1 MKKTIVSGSGP
12 DNILMSLFEECS
24 GIRAESSVPLS
35 SSGSNRKYFRISGG
49 GKSLVGVA
57 GTDVKENEA
66 FVCMAGHFR
75 SKGLRVPEVMAVSPD
90 GLYYLQEDLGDC
102 SLFDAVAAGRE
113 SGNYSPQEKSLLL
126 ETVSCL
132 PEIQFKG
139 AEGLDFSVCWPEP
152 EFNRRMVMADLN
164 YFKYCFLKSTGLE
177 FNEASLEKDFELLA
191 EKLLEGH
198 DYAFMYRDFQARNVM
213 IHDGKPYFIDFQ
225 GGKRGPVHYDVAS
238 FVWQARAR
246 YPEPFRD
253 GLVQAYIDA
262 AGQYARIDAGLFRSR
277 LKLFVLFR
285 TLQVLGAYGFR
296 GLFERKPHFLRS
308 IPYAMENLRG
318 ILENPPVDC
327 PCLVPLLR
335 LMAELPQFAMQEQGG
350 ADAGDNGIPGDS
362 MARTDSGLTS
372 CSGRPDSRDS
382 AARHDFPEGQENKQ
396 RQELEVTVCSFSYK
410 KGLPED
416 PSGNGGGYVFD
427 CRALPNP
434 GRYEYYRQ
442 FTGMDAEV
450 VEFFRD
456 KAEVPAF
463 LGHAFSLADAHV
475 ERFIERGF
483 THLMICFGCTG
494 GQHRSVY
501 CAERTAEHLAG
512 KHPGIRVTVVHRE
525 QNVQHGA

>member
-1 MKKTIVSGSGP
+1 MKKSMVSGSGP

-75 SKGLRVPEVMAVSPD
+75 SKGLRVPEVMAVSAD

-126 ETVSCL
+126 ETISCL

-164 YFKYCFLKSTGLE
+164 YFKYCFLKATGLE
-177 FNEASLEKDFELLA
+177 FNEAALEKDFELLA

-246 YPEPFRD
+246 YPESFRD

-318 ILENPPVDC
+318 ILEDPPVGC
-327 PCLVPLLR
+327 PYLVPLLR
-335 LMAELPQFAMQEQGG
+335 SVAGLPQFAMQEQGG
-350 ADAGDNGIPGDS
+350 ADSGKNGMPGKSVAQADAGLQ
-362 MARTDSGLTS
+362 SG
-372 CSGRPDSRDS
+372 P
-382 AARHDFPEGQENKQ
+382 
-396 RQELEVTVCSFSYK
+396 LEVTVCSFSYK

-463 LGHAFSLADAHV
+463 LGHVFSLADAHV

-525 QNVQHGA
+525 QNVKKKVL

>member
-1 MKKTIVSGSGP
+1 MKKSMVSGSGP

-24 GIRAESSVPLS
+24 GVRAESSVPLS

-75 SKGLRVPEVMAVSPD
+75 SKGLRVPEVMAVSAD

-126 ETVSCL
+126 ETISCL

-164 YFKYCFLKSTGLE
+164 YFKYCFLKATGLE
-177 FNEASLEKDFELLA
+177 FNEAALEKDFELLA

-262 AGQYARIDAGLFRSR
+262 AGQYARIDAGLFRRR

-318 ILENPPVDC
+318 ILAEPPVGC
-327 PCLVPLLR
+327 PYLVPLLR
-335 LMAELPQFAMQEQGG
+335 SVAGLPQFALSGQDGADVGKNGISRESMDG
-350 ADAGDNGIPGDS
+350 ADAGGGS
-362 MARTDSGLTS
+362 GVSVESVARVD
-372 CSGRPDSRDS
+372 
-382 AARHDFPEGQENKQ
+382 AGQQSKP
-396 RQELEVTVCSFSYK
+396 LEVKVCSFSYK

-463 LGHAFSLADAHV
+463 LGHVFSLADAHV

-525 QNVQHGA
+525 QNVKKKVL

>member
-1 MKKTIVSGSGP
+1 MKKSMVSGSGP

-75 SKGLRVPEVMAVSPD
+75 SKGLRVPEVMAVSAD

-126 ETVSCL
+126 ETISCL

-164 YFKYCFLKSTGLE
+164 YFKYCFLKATGLE
-177 FNEASLEKDFELLA
+177 FNEAALEKDFELLA

-262 AGQYARIDAGLFRSR
+262 AGQYARIDAGLFRRR

-318 ILENPPVDC
+318 ILEDPPVGC
-327 PCLVPLLR
+327 PYLAPLLR
-335 LMAELPQFAMQEQGG
+335 LMAELPQFAMQEQGCADSG
-350 ADAGDNGIPGDS
+350 KNGMPGKSVAQADAGLQ
-362 MARTDSGLTS
+362 SG
-372 CSGRPDSRDS
+372 P
-382 AARHDFPEGQENKQ
+382 
-396 RQELEVTVCSFSYK
+396 LEVTVCSFSYK

-463 LGHAFSLADAHV
+463 LGHVFSLADAHV

-525 QNVQHGA
+525 QNVKKKVL

>member
-1 MKKTIVSGSGP
+1 MKKSMVSGSGP

-24 GIRAESSVPLS
+24 GVRAESSVPLS

-75 SKGLRVPEVMAVSPD
+75 SKGLRVPEVMAVSAD

-126 ETVSCL
+126 ETISCL

-164 YFKYCFLKSTGLE
+164 YFKYCFLKATGLE
-177 FNEASLEKDFELLA
+177 FNEAALEKDFELLA

-253 GLVQAYIDA
+253 GLVHAYIDA
-262 AGQYARIDAGLFRSR
+262 AGQYARIDAGLFRRR

-318 ILENPPVDC
+318 ILEDPPVGC
-327 PCLVPLLR
+327 PYLVPLLR
-335 LMAELPQFAMQEQGG
+335 LMTELPQFAMPQRDGMDAWKSGMSGKSVAQ
-350 ADAGDNGIPGDS
+350 ADAGLQ
-362 MARTDSGLTS
+362 SG
-372 CSGRPDSRDS
+372 P
-382 AARHDFPEGQENKQ
+382 
-396 RQELEVTVCSFSYK
+396 LEVTVCSFSYK
-410 KGLPED
+410 KGLPDD

-463 LGHAFSLADAHV
+463 LGHVFSLADAHV
-475 ERFIERGF
+475 GRFIERGF

-512 KHPGIRVTVVHRE
+512 QHPGIRVTVVHRE
-525 QNVQHGA
+525 QNVKKKVL

>member
-1 MKKTIVSGSGP
+1 MKKSMVSGSCP

-75 SKGLRVPEVMAVSPD
+75 SKGLRVPEVMAVSAD

-164 YFKYCFLKSTGLE
+164 YFKYCFLKATGLE
-177 FNEASLEKDFELLA
+177 FNEAALEKDFELLA

-246 YPEPFRD
+246 YPESFRD

-350 ADAGDNGIPGDS
+350 ADSGKNSMPGKSVAQADAGLQ
-362 MARTDSGLTS
+362 SG
-372 CSGRPDSRDS
+372 P
-382 AARHDFPEGQENKQ
+382 
-396 RQELEVTVCSFSYK
+396 LEVTVCSFSYK

-463 LGHAFSLADAHV
+463 LGHVFSLADAHV

-525 QNVQHGA
+525 QNVKKKVL

>member
-1 MKKTIVSGSGP
+1 MKKSMVSGSCP

-24 GIRAESSVPLS
+24 GVRAESSVPLS

-75 SKGLRVPEVMAVSPD
+75 SKGLRVPEVMAVSAD
-90 GLYYLQEDLGDC
+90 GLYYLQEDLGDS

-164 YFKYCFLKSTGLE
+164 YFKYCFLKATGLE
-177 FNEASLEKDFELLA
+177 FNEAALEKDFELLA
-191 EKLLEGH
+191 EKLLEGN

-246 YPEPFRD
+246 YPESFRD

-318 ILENPPVDC
+318 ILEDPPVGC
-327 PCLVPLLR
+327 PYLVPLLR

-350 ADAGDNGIPGDS
+350 ADSGKNGMPGKSVAQADAGLQ
-362 MARTDSGLTS
+362 SG
-372 CSGRPDSRDS
+372 P
-382 AARHDFPEGQENKQ
+382 
-396 RQELEVTVCSFSYK
+396 LEVTVCSFSYK

-463 LGHAFSLADAHV
+463 LGHVFSLADAHV

-525 QNVQHGA
+525 QNVKKKVL

>member
-1 MKKTIVSGSGP
+1 M
-12 DNILMSLFEECS
+12 
-24 GIRAESSVPLS
+24 
-35 SSGSNRKYFRISGG
+35 
-49 GKSLVGVA
+49 
-57 GTDVKENEA
+57 
-66 FVCMAGHFR
+66 
-75 SKGLRVPEVMAVSPD
+75 
-90 GLYYLQEDLGDC
+90 
-102 SLFDAVAAGRE
+102 
-113 SGNYSPQEKSLLL
+113 
-126 ETVSCL
+126 
-132 PEIQFKG
+132 
-139 AEGLDFSVCWPEP
+139 
-152 EFNRRMVMADLN
+152 
-164 YFKYCFLKSTGLE
+164 
-177 FNEASLEKDFELLA
+177 
-191 EKLLEGH
+191 
-198 DYAFMYRDFQARNVM
+198 
-213 IHDGKPYFIDFQ
+213 
-225 GGKRGPVHYDVAS
+225 
-238 FVWQARAR
+238 
-246 YPEPFRD
+246 
-253 GLVQAYIDA
+253 
-262 AGQYARIDAGLFRSR
+262 
-277 LKLFVLFR
+277 LFR

-318 ILENPPVDC
+318 ILEDPPVGC
-327 PCLVPLLR
+327 PYLVPLLR

-350 ADAGDNGIPGDS
+350 ADSGKNGMPGKSVAQADAGLQ
-362 MARTDSGLTS
+362 SG
-372 CSGRPDSRDS
+372 P
-382 AARHDFPEGQENKQ
+382 
-396 RQELEVTVCSFSYK
+396 LEVTVCSFSYK

-463 LGHAFSLADAHV
+463 LGHVFSLADAHV

-525 QNVQHGA
+525 QNVKKKVL

>member
-1 MKKTIVSGSGP
+1 MKKSMVSGSCP

-35 SSGSNRKYFRISGG
+35 SSGSNRKYFRISGE

-75 SKGLRVPEVMAVSPD
+75 SKGLRVPEVMAVSAD

-164 YFKYCFLKSTGLE
+164 YFKYCFLKATGLE
-177 FNEASLEKDFELLA
+177 FNEAALEKDFDLLA

-246 YPEPFRD
+246 YPESFRD

-318 ILENPPVDC
+318 ILEDPPVGC
-327 PCLVPLLR
+327 PYLVPLLR

-350 ADAGDNGIPGDS
+350 ADSGKNGMPGKSVAQADAGLQ
-362 MARTDSGLTS
+362 SG
-372 CSGRPDSRDS
+372 P
-382 AARHDFPEGQENKQ
+382 
-396 RQELEVTVCSFSYK
+396 LEVTVCSFSYK

-463 LGHAFSLADAHV
+463 LGHVFSLADAHV

-483 THLMICFGCTG
+483 NHLMICFGCTG

-501 CAERTAEHLAG
+501 CAEKTAEHLAG

-525 QNVQHGA
+525 QNVKKKVL

>member
-1 MKKTIVSGSGP
+1 MKKSMVSGSGP
-12 DNILMSLFEECS
+12 DNILISLFEECS
-24 GIRAESSVPLS
+24 GVRAESSVPLS

-75 SKGLRVPEVMAVSPD
+75 SKGLRVPEVMAVSAD

-126 ETVSCL
+126 ETISCL

-164 YFKYCFLKSTGLE
+164 YFKYCFLKATGLE
-177 FNEASLEKDFELLA
+177 FNEAALEKDFELLA

-246 YPEPFRD
+246 YPESFRD

-318 ILENPPVDC
+318 ILEDPPVGC
-327 PCLVPLLR
+327 PYLVPLLR
-335 LMAELPQFAMQEQGG
+335 SVAGLPQFAMQEQGG
-350 ADAGDNGIPGDS
+350 ADSGKNGMPGKSVAQADAGLQ
-362 MARTDSGLTS
+362 SG
-372 CSGRPDSRDS
+372 P
-382 AARHDFPEGQENKQ
+382 
-396 RQELEVTVCSFSYK
+396 LEVTVCSFSYK

-463 LGHAFSLADAHV
+463 LGHVFSLADAHV

-501 CAERTAEHLAG
+501 CAEKTAEHLAG

-525 QNVQHGA
+525 QNVKKKVL

>member
-1 MKKTIVSGSGP
+1 MKKSMVSGSGP

-24 GIRAESSVPLS
+24 GIMAESSVPLS

-75 SKGLRVPEVMAVSPD
+75 SKGLRVPEVMAVSAD

-126 ETVSCL
+126 ETISCL

-164 YFKYCFLKSTGLE
+164 YFKYCFLKATGLE
-177 FNEASLEKDFELLA
+177 FNEAALEKDFELLA

-262 AGQYARIDAGLFRSR
+262 AGQYARIDAGLFRRR

-318 ILENPPVDC
+318 ILEDPPVGC
-327 PCLVPLLR
+327 PYLAPLLR
-335 LMAELPQFAMQEQGG
+335 LMAELPQFAMPQRDGMDAWKSGMSGKSVAQ
-350 ADAGDNGIPGDS
+350 ADAGLQ
-362 MARTDSGLTS
+362 SG
-372 CSGRPDSRDS
+372 P
-382 AARHDFPEGQENKQ
+382 
-396 RQELEVTVCSFSYK
+396 LEVTVCSFSYK
-410 KGLPED
+410 KGLPDD

-434 GRYEYYRQ
+434 GRYEYYRR

-463 LGHAFSLADAHV
+463 LGHVFSLADAHV

-512 KHPGIRVTVVHRE
+512 QHPGIRVTVVHRE
-525 QNVQHGA
+525 QNVKKKVL

>member
-1 MKKTIVSGSGP
+1 MKKSMVSGSGP

-75 SKGLRVPEVMAVSPD
+75 SKGLRVPEVMAVSAD

-126 ETVSCL
+126 ETISCL

-139 AEGLDFSVCWPEP
+139 AEGLE
-152 EFNRRMVMADLN
+152 MVMADLN
-164 YFKYCFLKSTGLE
+164 YFKYCFLKATGLE
-177 FNEASLEKDFELLA
+177 FNEAALEKDFELLA

-262 AGQYARIDAGLFRSR
+262 AGQYARIDAGLFRRR

-318 ILENPPVDC
+318 ILEDPPVGC
-327 PCLVPLLR
+327 PYLVPLLR

-350 ADAGDNGIPGDS
+350 ADAGKNGMPGKSVAQAD
-362 MARTDSGLTS
+362 AGLQSG
-372 CSGRPDSRDS
+372 P
-382 AARHDFPEGQENKQ
+382 
-396 RQELEVTVCSFSYK
+396 LEVTVCSFSYK

-463 LGHAFSLADAHV
+463 LGHVFSLADAHV

-525 QNVQHGA
+525 QNVKKKVL

>member
-1 MKKTIVSGSGP
+1 MKKSMVSGSCP

-24 GIRAESSVPLS
+24 GVRAESSVPLS

-75 SKGLRVPEVMAVSPD
+75 SKGLRVPEVMAVSAD
-90 GLYYLQEDLGDC
+90 GLYYLQEDLGDS

-164 YFKYCFLKSTGLE
+164 YFKYCFLKATGLE
-177 FNEASLEKDFELLA
+177 FNEAALEKDFELLA

-262 AGQYARIDAGLFRSR
+262 AGQYARIDAGLFRRR

-318 ILENPPVDC
+318 ILEDPPVGC
-327 PCLVPLLR
+327 PYLVPLLR

-350 ADAGDNGIPGDS
+350 ADSGKNGMPGKSVAQADAGLQ
-362 MARTDSGLTS
+362 SG
-372 CSGRPDSRDS
+372 P
-382 AARHDFPEGQENKQ
+382 
-396 RQELEVTVCSFSYK
+396 LEVTVCSFSYK

-525 QNVQHGA
+525 QNVKKKVL